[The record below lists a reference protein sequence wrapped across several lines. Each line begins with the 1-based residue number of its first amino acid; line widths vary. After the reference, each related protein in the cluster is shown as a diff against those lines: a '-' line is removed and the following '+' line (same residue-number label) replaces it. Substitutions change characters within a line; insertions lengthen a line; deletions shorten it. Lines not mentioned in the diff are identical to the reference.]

1 MGCQGSKM
9 QGPREPVVKLKVGD
23 QIIDFIVGTG
33 AEISAVAKPVAVL
46 SQGRP
51 LLWEE

>member
-1 MGCQGSKM
+1 M
-9 QGPREPVVKLKVGD
+9 VKLKAGD
-23 QIIDFIVGTG
+23 QIIDFMVGTG
-33 AEISAVAKPVAVL
+33 AEMSAVAKPVAVL